1 MRKNFFKINSTT
13 YQVKVARDTLG
24 CTYLF
29 DISVVTSPSMYR
41 MGEKRYRLTV
51 NANLPVLLILH
62 VGYRWKAII
71 LEVVVGKKVYTK
83 NQ

>member
-24 CTYLF
+24 CTYLC
-29 DISVVTSPSMYR
+29 DISVVMSPSMYR
-41 MGEKRYRLTV
+41 M
-51 NANLPVLLILH
+51 VLLILH

-71 LEVVVGKKVYTK
+71 LEVVVGKEVYTK